1 MRKVRQCLNVVFI
14 VAVAPVSVFSE
25 AEKSES
31 AATTENVLF
40 APVRRRIIVLM
51 GKSTTLLGI
60 RLMDPDPAKR
70 CAYQIQHYA
79 PTIPHKVIGR
89 CIRMK
94 DGFIRLWETEGNEL
108 ELLVALLQVHDSE
121 QCATDLLVAYWKHHH
136 IEPDYDLVAGVVG
149 IAMQNTAA
157 ERKRWR
163 IKEAKRKS
171 IAKERNASR
180 FEAQT
185 GREILEY
192 LAKHGPS
199 KADDVG
205 WGIRHSIVAVR
216 RQLQRMAKCGKVQRV
231 SRGVYGLPDVAGQ
244 PNATR

>member
-1 MRKVRQCLNVVFI
+1 MT
-14 VAVAPVSVFSE
+14 
-25 AEKSES
+25 KS
-31 AATTENVLF
+31 A
-40 APVRRRIIVLM
+40 
-51 GKSTTLLGI
+51 TLLAV
-60 RLMDPDPAKR
+60 RLMHPDPAKR

-89 CIRMK
+89 CIRLK
-94 DGFIRLWETEGNEL
+94 EGFIRRWETMGNEI
-108 ELLVALLQVHDSE
+108 ELAVALLQVHDSE
-121 QCATDLLVAYWKHHH
+121 QCATDLLLAYWKHHH
-136 IEPDYDLVAGVVG
+136 FEPDDDVLAGVVG

-163 IKEAKRKS
+163 TKEAKRKA

-180 FEAQT
+180 FEAMT
-185 GREILEY
+185 KREILKY

-205 WGIRHSIVAVR
+205 WGIRRSAASVR
-216 RQLQRMAKCGKVQRV
+216 RQLQRMAKCGKVRRV
-231 SRGVYGLPDVAGQ
+231 SRGVYSLPSVTVE